1 MHSIPALFKKKKKKI
16 TVMDVNGREASYTE
30 QTWENNLFIESAAC
44 QPIQLINM
52 LALKHSFWIGLFS
65 VYTKENSV
73 LQSRTIV

>member
-30 QTWENNLFIESAAC
+30 QTWENNLFTESAAC
-44 QPIQLINM
+44 QLIQLINM
-52 LALKHSFWIGLFS
+52 LALKHSFWIDLFS